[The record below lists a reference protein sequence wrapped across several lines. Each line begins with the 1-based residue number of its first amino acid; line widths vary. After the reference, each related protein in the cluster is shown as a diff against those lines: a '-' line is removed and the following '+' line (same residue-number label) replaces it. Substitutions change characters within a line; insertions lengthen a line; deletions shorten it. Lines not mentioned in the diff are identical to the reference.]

1 MLAPRVSK
9 SLITHLYRRDA
20 AGIVDDELIAK
31 VGYALVARCES
42 CLLGGQA
49 RNGRAPCPQCH
60 MVIEHEGMTRPMRLT
75 CLACG
80 WSGLW
85 KEYRRWYR
93 STWLGTGGLEPM
105 LREFAETFPTVRDP
119 RQRMILIDQFIHRI
133 HDELVE
139 FVSHVDDQL
148 EICGRLLAMYLI
160 DVRNEH
166 DAIDFLA
173 GLGYSDRSTA
183 EVLLRRIQV
192 PKG

>member
-93 STWLGTGGLEPM
+93 STWLGTGGLEPK

-148 EICGRLLAMYLI
+148 GLGSKQVIKP
-160 DVRNEH
+160 
-166 DAIDFLA
+166 A
-173 GLGYSDRSTA
+173 GLWLDESCSSSRHGIHVAPGGLGPFS
-183 EVLLRRIQV
+183 RR
-192 PKG
+192 